1 MRRLPLRWMLLL
13 PVLATIVIGFLAF
26 ALAVDVSESARRLA
40 EVDAELARAEVTIVP
55 PPADGDAETSAPRP
69 DSRPDTGP
77 TTDSEQAPL
86 TPSVDSESLPIQ
98 FTVAPDGTVL
108 ENSGA
113 TNTFTAADLAFFG
126 ATNSSATV
134 TVDNYRVLISPSPDG
149 VIRVTALSLDSYN
162 AALASLRGTLVVGG
176 VTIALLEAAM
186 AWFLARQIARPL
198 AGVARSVTQIADGG
212 LDTPIAPA
220 GGSQEIA
227 ELSTDIDRM
236 VNRLREALA
245 EREQSAA
252 DATRARN
259 DMRRLLA
266 DVAHEIRT
274 PLTALKGYSDLYAQ
288 DMLSAPGALDR
299 AMSRVGDESIRLNVL
314 VNSMLQLVREGKP
327 LEAVQENVDLVTVTK
342 NVVDDLRVAFP
353 SRTITTDLSAVMN
366 VPLVGNPA
374 QLHQAL
380 LNLAANACRHT
391 PTDSAVAVVAG
402 LTDDEIVIS
411 VVDHGPGIA
420 EDERDKIFQ
429 PFYRSDPSRV
439 RSSHDGA
446 GLGLAVTLEIAVQH
460 HGTVQL
466 RPTPGGGATF
476 ELHLPRAASPV
487 ADDAAQDATEDIA
500 FG

>member
-1 MRRLPLRWMLLL
+1 MRRLSLRWMLLL
-13 PVLATIVIGFLAF
+13 PVLATIVVGFLAF

-40 EVDAELARAEVTIVP
+40 EVDAELARAEVTTVP
-55 PPADGDAETSAPRP
+55 PPADADPDAPAPRP
-69 DSRPDTGP
+69 DSLPDSGP
-77 TTDSEQAPL
+77 TTESEQVPP
-86 TPSVDSESLPIQ
+86 TPNIDDQSLPVQ

-108 ENSGA
+108 DNLGITSPFA
-113 TNTFTAADLAFFG
+113 AADLAYFG
-126 ATNSSATV
+126 ATTTSTTA
-134 TVDNYRVLISPSPDG
+134 TVDNYRVLISPTPDG
-149 VIRVTALSLDSYN
+149 VVRVTALSLDSYN

-176 VTIALLEAAM
+176 VTIAVLEAAM

-220 GGSQEIA
+220 GGSREIA

-236 VNRLREALA
+236 VNRLRDALA

-288 DMLSAPGALDR
+288 DMLSTPGALDR

-327 LEAVQENVDLVTVTK
+327 LEAVEEDVDLVTVAE

-353 SRTITTDLSAVMN
+353 SRTITTDLGAVVN
-366 VPLVGNPA
+366 VPLTGNPA

-380 LNLAANACRHT
+380 LNLVANACRHT
-391 PTDSAVAVVAG
+391 PTDTVVAVVAN
-402 LTDDEIVIS
+402 LIDNEAVIS
-411 VVDHGPGIA
+411 IVDHGPGIA

-446 GLGLAVTLEIAVQH
+446 GLGLAVTLEIALQH
-460 HGTVQL
+460 HGSVQL
-466 RPTPGGGATF
+466 RPTSGGGATF
-476 ELHLPRAASPV
+476 ELHLPLAEEPTI
-487 ADDAAQDATEDIA
+487 QD
-500 FG
+500 